1 MDKMIFTVLN
11 GMKVVEQRQ
20 ANTFNELANV
30 NTVGFKKS
38 FNSAVMSSD
47 LLADDSLET
56 RAYPSLQTINKV
68 DLKPGPFQR
77 TGNPFDLYLNG
88 RSLLA
93 VQDGQG
99 NEVYTRRG
107 DIKVSENGVLTTGS
121 GNVVLGDDG
130 PITLPPT
137 TRAQVSP
144 DGTISILAP
153 GSVNNEMTPVARLK
167 LVNPGEN
174 LIQIRSDGLYQTET
188 KELLPVDAE
197 MKVTAGGLEGSA
209 ANPIESMINMIRDS
223 RAYEMNVRVIKNAKE
238 VSTASASMMRLDG

>member
-1 MDKMIFTVLN
+1 
-11 GMKVVEQRQ
+11 
-20 ANTFNELANV
+20 
-30 NTVGFKKS
+30 
-38 FNSAVMSSD
+38 
-47 LLADDSLET
+47 
-56 RAYPSLQTINKV
+56 
-68 DLKPGPFQR
+68 
-77 TGNPFDLYLNG
+77 
-88 RSLLA
+88 LA